1 MEEIELKDYICEG
14 QMDIE
19 TLLRGART
27 MNNEIF
33 NIRLSKIKHHPNN
46 PRRNIGDVTE
56 LAESIQKNG
65 IMQNLTVMHDPDDPE
80 GYICLIG
87 HRRMT
92 AAAQAGLEEVPCRV
106 VQIDEKEQI
115 AMMLQENI
123 QRNDLT
129 IPEQAYGFQYM
140 FDLGASADEIAEKT
154 GLNRSTV
161 YHRLN
166 IAKLDRETLEAKAN
180 DEDFQLTFKDLMEL
194 EQIEDI
200 GKRNKLLKEC
210 TSRAELTRR
219 ASWAAREEKVEKN
232 IQSIR
237 QQLIQEGIEEAPEE
251 FKKDRWSKKWDRL
264 LTKYIYADTTK
275 ITVPDHGNRKVFYD
289 FYNECLVIVAR
300 SENEQEDEKSEYEIK
315 KEKQEECRK
324 KLSDFW
330 KHMIGK
336 MKRNVLLITD
346 DRLETVI
353 SYNGAVDMLWNTL
366 MEIDANIS
374 LEDGARF
381 FLKKEQA
388 WHQAKKE
395 EREAAYSDWNDL
407 DMMAQM
413 AILIYQDIK
422 YKEIWNFAGE
432 YSKYG
437 YSYGYLKDVK
447 SAFKAFYEIFGLPL
461 SKEEEAFLDG
471 TSDMYYRKEEE
482 PEDEED
488 DDDWDDDDEEDDD
501 E

>member
-1 MEEIELKDYICEG
+1 MLEGIDLENYVCEG

-27 MNNEIF
+27 MNNGIF

-56 LAESIQKNG
+56 LAESIRKNG

-166 IAKLDRETLEAKAN
+166 IAKLDRETLEAKAK
-180 DEDFQLTFKDLMEL
+180 DEDFQLTFKDLLEL
-194 EQIEDI
+194 EKIEDI
-200 GKRNKLLKEC
+200 KERNRVFKSIKTRNELNYKVADAVRRQKMDKNARMLKKAME
-210 TSRAELTRR
+210 
-219 ASWAAREEKVEKN
+219 AAGV
-232 IQSIR
+232 
-237 QQLIQEGIEEAPEE
+237 GEAPEE
-251 FKKDRWSKKWDRL
+251 YKKNRWSGKYKTLVNLWLDEDVEVPQIPKEGDKK
-264 LTKYIYADTTK
+264 
-275 ITVPDHGNRKVFYD
+275 FYD
-289 FYNECLVIVAR
+289 IDTNIFRLVI
-300 SENEQEDEKSEYEIK
+300 EDEKFKETETNNDWEVRSKKQNEC
-315 KEKQEECRK
+315 KEKLEE
-324 KLSDFW
+324 FQ
-330 KHMIGK
+330 KHMLGK
-336 MKRNVLLITD
+336 MKRNVLLLVD
-346 DRLETVI
+346 DRLENVI
-353 SYNGAVDMLWNTL
+353 PYAEAVNMLWNAL
-366 MEIDANIS
+366 MAIDAGIAMD
-374 LEDGARF
+374 DGAIF
-381 FLKKEQA
+381 FLKKGQA
-388 WHQAKKE
+388 WYQAKQE
-395 EREAAYSDWNDL
+395 ERKAALSDWNDL
-407 DMMAQM
+407 DMIQQM
-413 AILIYQDIK
+413 AILIYRNIKFKNTWDYSGKYIKGYASDIK
-422 YKEIWNFAGE
+422 T
-432 YSKYG
+432 
-437 YSYGYLKDVK
+437 
-447 SAFKAFYEIFGLPL
+447 AFETFRETFGILL

-471 TSDMYYRKEEE
+471 NSDMYYRDDDSDDDLDEYHDREED
-482 PEDEED
+482 EDEEE
-488 DDDWDDDDEEDDD
+488 DDE
-501 E
+501 

>member
-1 MEEIELKDYICEG
+1 MLEGIDLENYVCEG

-27 MNNEIF
+27 MNNGIF

-56 LAESIQKNG
+56 LAESIRKNG

-166 IAKLDRETLEAKAN
+166 IAKLDKEILEARAK
-180 DEDFQLTFKDLMEL
+180 DEDFQLTFKDLLEL
-194 EQIEDI
+194 EKIEDI

-210 TSRAELTRR
+210 TNRDELKRKVK
-219 ASWAAREEKVEKN
+219 WAVIDEKVEKN
-232 IQSIR
+232 KQNIR
-237 QQLIQEGIEEAPEE
+237 KQLTEAGIEEAPEE
-251 FKKDRWSKKWDRL
+251 FKKDRWSGQWERI
-264 LTKYIYADTTK
+264 LTKYIYEDTTE
-275 ITVPDHGNRKVFYD
+275 ITIPDSENRKFFYELD
-289 FYNECLVIVAR
+289 RDCLMIIAKN
-300 SENEQEDEKSEYEIK
+300 ENEQEEKEKSDWQIK
-315 KEKQEECRK
+315 KEKQDACK
-324 KLSDFW
+324 KQLSDFH

-336 MKRNVLLITD
+336 MKRNILLLID
-346 DRLETVI
+346 DRLETVVP
-353 SYNGAVDMLWNTL
+353 YAGAVHRLWDTL
-366 MEIDANIS
+366 LAIDADIS
-374 LEDGARF
+374 LERGASF
-381 FLKKEQA
+381 FLKKGKNWYSAED
-388 WHQAKKE
+388 E
-395 EREAAYSDWNDL
+395 ETDAAESDWNDL
-407 DMMAQM
+407 DMIQQM
-413 AILIYQDIK
+413 AIFIYE
-422 YKEIWNFAGE
+422 EIENEDLWNYSGE
-432 YSKYG
+432 YYG
-437 YSYGYLKDVK
+437 DGSGYVNDYKI
-447 SAFKAFYEIFGLPL
+447 AFKTFREVFGIPV
-461 SKEEEAFLDG
+461 SKAEEAFLDG
-471 TSDMYYRKEEE
+471 TSELYYREEK
-482 PEDEED
+482 
-488 DDDWDDDDEEDDD
+488 DDE
-501 E
+501 

>member
-1 MEEIELKDYICEG
+1 MTEGTELEDYFCEG
-14 QMDIE
+14 QIDIKDYM
-19 TLLRGART
+19 RGARK
-27 MNNEIF
+27 MENSIL
-33 NIRLSKIKHHPNN
+33 NIELNKIKPHPRN
-46 PRRNIGDVTE
+46 PRQNIGDVTE
-56 LAESIQKNG
+56 LADSIRRNG

-92 AAAQAGLEEVPCRV
+92 AAAQAGLKEVPCRV

-194 EQIEDI
+194 EKIENI
-200 GKRNKLLKEC
+200 GKRNELLKEC
-210 TSRAELTRR
+210 ESRTELTRR
-219 ASWAAREEKVEKN
+219 VNWAVREEKIEKN
-232 IQSIR
+232 KQAIR
-237 QQLIQEGIEEAPEE
+237 KQLTEAGIEEAPEE
-251 FKKDRWSKKWDRL
+251 FVKDRWSKKWDRL
-264 LTKYIYADTTK
+264 LTEYIYADTTEIK
-275 ITVPDHGNRKVFYD
+275 IPDSEGRTLYYNFYAD
-289 FYNECLVIVAR
+289 CLTIVAR
-300 SENEQEDEKSEYEIK
+300 NENQQEEKEKSDWQIK
-315 KEKQEECRK
+315 KEKQDACK
-324 KLSDFW
+324 KQLSDFR

-336 MKRNVLLITD
+336 MKRNISLLTD

-353 SYNGAVDMLWNTL
+353 PYNGAVNMLWNTL
-366 MEIDANIS
+366 LAIDAEIS
-374 LEDGARF
+374 LERGASF
-381 FLKKEQA
+381 FLKKGKNWYSAEY
-388 WHQAKKE
+388 E
-395 EREAAYSDWNDL
+395 ETDAAESDWNDL
-407 DMMAQM
+407 DMIPQM
-413 AILIYQDIK
+413 AILIYGEIE
-422 YKEIWNFAGE
+422 KEDLWNYSGE
-432 YSKYG
+432 YYG
-437 YSYGYLKDVK
+437 DGTGYVNDYKI
-447 SAFKAFYEIFGLPL
+447 AFKTFWEVFGIPV

-471 TSDMYYRKEEE
+471 TSELYYREEEE
-482 PEDEED
+482 PKDEEEEEE
-488 DDDWDDDDEEDDD
+488 WEDDD